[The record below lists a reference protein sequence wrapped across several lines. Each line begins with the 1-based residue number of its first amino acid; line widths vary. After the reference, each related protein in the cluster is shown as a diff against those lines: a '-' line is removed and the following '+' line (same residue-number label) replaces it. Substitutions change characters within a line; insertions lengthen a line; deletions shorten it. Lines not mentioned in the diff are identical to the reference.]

1 MECESDN
8 VISSLHEEC
17 NEVSAF
23 SVEKNVPEMNIVPK
37 TMQNEQKKDSS
48 MILSANVS
56 LEPLVFNDY
65 QKSNDTE
72 FENVI
77 TKNSLCRNEMLFDS
91 EKNSGKCIYQI
102 KNENCISPQITCN
115 ITTSTLNE
123 NGSKVINIHHK
134 PETEIS
140 NESENASSF
149 QKEFCRTAEVENDN
163 LKMEKDFQLKMD
175 LDDDLNNGSNNSNSD
190 CSSSGI
196 ENDFDENMIN
206 NSKIDS
212 KIEESKSEEASFIN
226 LTKVENNE
234 SEENKEISFDSIKFP
249 YRNSSNP
256 FEVVVPLIGKNVIE
270 SGDIKPFSH
279 RYDLAR
285 ERNRLKGLQEASS
298 VPKISYHDWRKQ
310 RDARPQEEKDKEEK
324 LEKLVAIKTAA
335 YIIKISINILQEL
348 QNADSD
354 QDIIEKLFLRFLRV
368 PVSTLSLLFVP
379 QFIHIIMYIR
389 SSSHFPLKLRQIAN
403 ECYLKCHVMFPIPN
417 GYNFETVYTSEVK
430 KNLPEQFDTMH
441 NIILD
446 YGDFECSSSESGD
459 SAFGD
464 E

>member
-8 VISSLHEEC
+8 VISSVHEEC

-23 SVEKNVPEMNIVPK
+23 PVEKNDSEMNILSK

-48 MILSANVS
+48 MIVSTNVS
-56 LEPLVFNDY
+56 LEPLVFKGY
-65 QKSNDTE
+65 EKSNDTE
-72 FENVI
+72 FENVL
-77 TKNSLCRNEMLFDS
+77 TKNSLSGNEMFFDS
-91 EKNSGKCIYQI
+91 EKNSIYQI
-102 KNENCISPQITCN
+102 KNENCIFPQITCN
-115 ITTSTLNE
+115 ITASTINE
-123 NGSKVINIHHK
+123 NGSEDININHK
-134 PETEIS
+134 PEIEIS
-140 NESENASSF
+140 NESGNGSSF
-149 QKEFCRTAEVENDN
+149 QKEFCETAEVKNDN
-163 LKMEKDFQLKMD
+163 LKMENDFQLKMD
-175 LDDDLNNGSNNSNSD
+175 LDYILNSGSNNSNSD

-196 ENDFDENMIN
+196 ENDFDENMLN

-212 KIEESKSEEASFIN
+212 KIDKSKSEEASFIN
-226 LTKVENNE
+226 LTKVENNLFE
-234 SEENKEISFDSIKFP
+234 SEGKKEISFDSIKFP

-270 SGDIKPFSH
+270 SGDIKPFNH

-298 VPKISYHDWRKQ
+298 VPRISYHDWRKQ

-324 LEKLVAIKTAA
+324 QEKLVAIKTAA
-335 YIIKISINILQEL
+335 YIIKISISILQEL
-348 QNADSD
+348 QKADSD
-354 QDIIEKLFLRFLRV
+354 QEIIERLFLRFLRV
-368 PVSTLSLLFVP
+368 PVSTLSLLFVS

-389 SSSHFPLKLRQIAN
+389 SSSHFSLKLRQIAN

-446 YGDFECSSSESGD
+446 YGDFECSSSESSD
-459 SAFGD
+459 SAFAD